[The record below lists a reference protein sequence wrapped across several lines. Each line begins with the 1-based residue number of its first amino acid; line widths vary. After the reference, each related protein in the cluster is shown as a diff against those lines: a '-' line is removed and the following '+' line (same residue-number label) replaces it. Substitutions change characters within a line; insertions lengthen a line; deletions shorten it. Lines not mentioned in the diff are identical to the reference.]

1 VDFERIA
8 YNEPRQIDVAQVWS
22 ARTRPRF
29 ESGDMSPHSKIH
41 RNTYN
46 SSVSS
51 GHETA
56 FDLARIRRVNGYDGA
71 RRNKL

>member
-29 ESGDMSPHSKIH
+29 ESGDMSLHSKIH
-41 RNTYN
+41 RNASN
-46 SSVSS
+46 SGVLSQ
-51 GHETA
+51 HETA
-56 FDLARIRRVNGYDGA
+56 FDSAGIRRVNGCDGA